1 MPTPE
6 RETDPLQEYWLDAWQ
21 RSILYLEEL
30 RQHDI
35 SKLLSISEERRRA
48 VLEGLRRDV
57 EASVG
62 PSQRA
67 RCRDM
72 RFETPSEWQGK
83 KEAPYA

>member
-1 MPTPE
+1 MAMPE

-21 RSILYLEEL
+21 RSILYLDEL

-35 SKLLSISEERRRA
+35 SKLLNISEERRRA
-48 VLEGLRRDV
+48 ILAGLRRDV

-72 RFETPSEWQGK
+72 RVETADSRLAK
-83 KEAPYA
+83 KEAPHA

>member
-6 RETDPLQEYWLDAWQ
+6 RETEPLQEYWLDAWQ

-30 RQHDI
+30 RQRDI
-35 SKLLSISEERRRA
+35 SNLLNIGEERRRA
-48 VLEGLRRDV
+48 ILEGLRRDV

-62 PSQRA
+62 RSQRA

-72 RFETPSEWQGK
+72 RVETASASPAK